1 MQGKLKCKR
10 LESRCPHEHHTQASE
25 SQSCTVLSAS
35 ALTSRVKT
43 KKLRFDWKVFESKGN
58 ELTLFP
64 SITRSVMA
72 FIARDT
78 NPIIS
83 FSVGRF
89 SLIEIII
96 VDILHR

>member
-1 MQGKLKCKR
+1 MKADVLMNIVHR
-10 LESRCPHEHHTQASE
+10 LQKAK
-25 SQSCTVLSAS
+25 VALFSAPAHLLPVS
-35 ALTSRVKT
+35 KQ

-83 FSVGRF
+83 FAVGRF
-89 SLIEIII
+89 SLIELII